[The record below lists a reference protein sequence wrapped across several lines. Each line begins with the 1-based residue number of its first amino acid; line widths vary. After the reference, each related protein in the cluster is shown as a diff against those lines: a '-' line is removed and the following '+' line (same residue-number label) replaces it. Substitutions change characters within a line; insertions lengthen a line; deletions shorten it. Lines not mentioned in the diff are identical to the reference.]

1 VAKRGTVN
9 NRRALE
15 AGPRK
20 NQHPLTRAGGLLRHV
35 ALRARTGLTWFL
47 ERINP
52 RLVLRRAMTG
62 ARPARNSAHA
72 ALKLRYQRRRLRQF
86 ISPHLAEGELAFD
99 IGANVGDWTEV
110 MSGLGARVVAV
121 EPQEG
126 VAETLRDRFAADP
139 QVSVVCSAVGEAP
152 GTGLLHPA
160 GTASQHSSMSDEW
173 RAVATE
179 HRGVTTWHEPTEV
192 RVTTLDALIAEFGRP
207 AFAKV
212 DVEGYE
218 LQVLAGLNTPLDAI
232 TFEFHRETLDEL
244 SRCIERIGELGA
256 YRFELYV
263 DEWPDRVTAELS
275 ADQVLERAA
284 ALPPGSW
291 GMAVARRDAG

>member
-15 AGPRK
+15 AGRRK
-20 NQHPLTRAGGLLRHV
+20 NQHPLTRAGGFLRHV
-35 ALRARTGLTWFL
+35 ALRAKTGLTGFL

-52 RLVLRRAMTG
+52 RRVVRRAMTG
-62 ARPARNSAHA
+62 SRPPRNGAHA
-72 ALKLRYQRRRLRQF
+72 ALKLRYQRWRLRRF
-86 ISPHLAEGELAFD
+86 ISPHLAEGEMAFD

-121 EPQEG
+121 EPQAG
-126 VAETLRDRFAADP
+126 VAESLRQRFAADP
-139 QVSVVCSAVGEAP
+139 RVSVVCTAVGAAA
-152 GTGLLHPA
+152 GTELLYPA

-192 RVTTLDALIAEFGRP
+192 PVTTLDALIAEFGQP

-218 LQVLAGLNTPLDAI
+218 LQVLTGLNTPLEAI

-244 SRCIERIGELGA
+244 SRCIERIGELGG

-263 DEWPDRVTAELS
+263 DEWPDRVTRELP
-275 ADQVLERAA
+275 ADQAIERAA

-291 GMAVARRDAG
+291 GMAVARRNAG